1 MRSGT
6 SKLEFLVLHPIDQNP
21 VWFDVGVAD
30 SIPPVPERMITIRS
44 RQFLLGN
51 QQGD

>member
-6 SKLEFLVLHPIDQNP
+6 SKLEFLVFHPIDQNP
-21 VWFDVGVAD
+21 VWFDVGVAE
-30 SIPPVPERMITIRS
+30 SIPPVPESMITIRS
-44 RQFLLGN
+44 RQFPLGN

>member
-21 VWFDVGVAD
+21 VWFDLGVAE
-30 SIPPVPERMITIRS
+30 SIPPVPGRMIAIRS

-51 QQGD
+51 YQGD